1 LSKRLMQLY
10 FNLIYMPLYDHTVAQ
25 TSPYQRLQKE
35 CVGKLRFGSGDEV
48 LCVGVGTGS
57 EILSILGNDGGVLIT
72 GIDASPQ
79 ALRRARKKVLKHGK
93 EITAIQMDAHR
104 LEFAE
109 GSFDK
114 VFCVHVMGFL
124 EDDRTAT
131 QEIMRVLKKGGQY
144 VITYPSGSGS
154 FELTGEI
161 TRNIW
166 RDLRAG
172 RLLKAVKQC
181 FATAVA
187 GIAYAPGASWVKPR
201 QGFYSQESLKSMLNE
216 LGFRD
221 YRIEEDRAYQDII
234 VYGGK

>member
-1 LSKRLMQLY
+1 MQLY

-35 CVGKLRFGSGDEV
+35 CIGKLRLDSGDAV

-57 EILSILGNDGGVLIT
+57 EILSILKMNGGVRVT
-72 GIDASPQ
+72 GIDTSPK
-79 ALRRARKKVLKHGK
+79 ALRRAQQKVLKRGK
-93 EITAIQMDAHR
+93 EITAVQMDAHR
-104 LEFAE
+104 LEFAD

-161 TRNIW
+161 ARNIW
-166 RDLRAG
+166 RDLKAG
-172 RLLKAVKQC
+172 RLLKASRQC
-181 FATAVA
+181 LATAGA
-187 GIAYAPGASWVKPR
+187 GVAYAPGSAWVKPR
-201 QGFYSQESLKSMLNE
+201 QGFYSQESLKDMLNA
-216 LGFRD
+216 LGLKD

-234 VYGGK
+234 AYGGK

>member
-1 LSKRLMQLY
+1 
-10 FNLIYMPLYDHTVAQ
+10 
-25 TSPYQRLQKE
+25 
-35 CVGKLRFGSGDEV
+35 
-48 LCVGVGTGS
+48 
-57 EILSILGNDGGVLIT
+57 
-72 GIDASPQ
+72 
-79 ALRRARKKVLKHGK
+79 
-93 EITAIQMDAHR
+93 MDAHR